1 MNNAFVNE
9 SVKNMISIIL
19 LSYNS
24 GDYLYE
30 AIDSI
35 LKQDY
40 PLIELIV
47 SDDGS
52 KNFEE
57 EKLRKYIDDNARDN
71 ITYSIIHRK
80 KNIGTVKNI
89 NNALAVSKG
98 EYIRILGGDDTYP
111 VPDVLSRMIRI
122 LEKEHSIAVVGKLEQ
137 CDSVMRS
144 IIDPR
149 VEKSNAALKNV
160 LKMDYVEGRRYIA
173 KKDIFP
179 IANQAVCYRRE
190 FFEEGGFCDEKYF
203 LIEDIALANRLL
215 EINNRLSFFDGYSVK
230 HRAKVGISTSRE
242 LFAPRRLLYYKD
254 CITYAECDI
263 ATHPEIFGKV
273 YRTEQV
279 RLSRFVYD
287 MAKAKKDGKRFSQ
300 QFLIMLSYADTMIY
314 YVLTNTRKFLRRMK
328 ERIF

>member
-1 MNNAFVNE
+1 MNNTFVNE

-144 IIDPR
+144 II
-149 VEKSNAALKNV
+149 EW
-160 LKMDYVEGRRYIA
+160 
-173 KKDIFP
+173 
-179 IANQAVCYRRE
+179 
-190 FFEEGGFCDEKYF
+190 
-203 LIEDIALANRLL
+203 
-215 EINNRLSFFDGYSVK
+215 
-230 HRAKVGISTSRE
+230 
-242 LFAPRRLLYYKD
+242 
-254 CITYAECDI
+254 
-263 ATHPEIFGKV
+263 
-273 YRTEQV
+273 
-279 RLSRFVYD
+279 
-287 MAKAKKDGKRFSQ
+287 
-300 QFLIMLSYADTMIY
+300 
-314 YVLTNTRKFLRRMK
+314 
-328 ERIF
+328 

>member
-1 MNNAFVNE
+1 MNNTFVNE

-98 EYIRILGGDDTYP
+98 EY
-111 VPDVLSRMIRI
+111 
-122 LEKEHSIAVVGKLEQ
+122 
-137 CDSVMRS
+137 
-144 IIDPR
+144 
-149 VEKSNAALKNV
+149 
-160 LKMDYVEGRRYIA
+160 
-173 KKDIFP
+173 
-179 IANQAVCYRRE
+179 
-190 FFEEGGFCDEKYF
+190 
-203 LIEDIALANRLL
+203 
-215 EINNRLSFFDGYSVK
+215 
-230 HRAKVGISTSRE
+230 
-242 LFAPRRLLYYKD
+242 
-254 CITYAECDI
+254 
-263 ATHPEIFGKV
+263 
-273 YRTEQV
+273 
-279 RLSRFVYD
+279 
-287 MAKAKKDGKRFSQ
+287 
-300 QFLIMLSYADTMIY
+300 
-314 YVLTNTRKFLRRMK
+314 
-328 ERIF
+328 